1 MLGLLSFLFLLS
13 AAAFVVF
20 TALLIV
26 RAVKKQPKKPFVI
39 MAAASF
45 VLAIGLTMPISS
57 LYEPSEKPSDGITP
71 PPRTTASLR
80 LKHPSMHPTQN
91 QLRMLLLG
99 NLV

>member
-57 LYEPSEKPSDGITP
+57 LYEPSEKPSEGIT

>member
-71 PPRTTASLR
+71 PRTTARLR

>member
-71 PPRTTASLR
+71 PPERQPVCA
-80 LKHPSMHPTQN
+80 
-91 QLRMLLLG
+91 
-99 NLV
+99 